1 MIVPVAA
8 VTSARAPPS
17 VPPRNGSTVTNNN
30 QANTQQ
36 KVQEAPTV
44 TQPKYPEVSTVTQ
57 QKYPEVPPVTTQQ
70 KYFDTNISAHP
81 HSDSVTPDPS
91 ADTGG
96 GGGGGGGVAADVTDN
111 NKNNNYREAWKS
123 RAEVQNTLVFNFV
136 NSKKDVSHIENDG
149 LDLTKRTKKVRT
161 LLHNKIMLLM
171 DDRTS
176 PSVLRRLSPHR
187 SELPMPQ
194 SASRRRT
201 MILQSIREL
210 FASSQARHQARF
222 VGVLRQITGLML
234 ATILHISRGKL
245 LHMPPTTLLQS
256 HVWEPQ
262 AAPAQCTYFD
272 TEMLLYRWLL

>member
-8 VTSARAPPS
+8 VTSGRAPPS

-36 KVQEAPTV
+36 KVPEAPTV
-44 TQPKYPEVSTVTQ
+44 TQPKYPEVSAVTQ
-57 QKYPEVPPVTTQQ
+57 QKYPEVPPVTTQP

-96 GGGGGGGVAADVTDN
+96 GGGGGGVGGVAADVTDN

-149 LDLTKRTKKVRT
+149 LDLTKRTKKVRSF
-161 LLHNKIMLLM
+161 LAQIILQM

-176 PSVLRRLSPHR
+176 LPLLRRLLPHR

-194 SASRRRT
+194 SASRRA

-262 AAPAQCTYFD
+262 AAPTQCTYFD
-272 TEMLLYRWLL
+272 TEMFL

>member
-1 MIVPVAA
+1 MILPVAA
-8 VTSARAPPS
+8 VTSGRAPPS

-36 KVQEAPTV
+36 KVPEAPTV
-44 TQPKYPEVSTVTQ
+44 TQPKYPEVSAVTQ
-57 QKYPEVPPVTTQQ
+57 QKYPEVPPVTTQP

-91 ADTGG
+91 ADTGGGG

-149 LDLTKRTKKVRT
+149 LDLTKRTKKVRSF
-161 LLHNKIMLLM
+161 LIKIMLQV

-176 PSVLRRLSPHR
+176 LPVLLHLSPHR

-194 SASRRRT
+194 SASRRA

-262 AAPAQCTYFD
+262 AAPAQCTCFD
-272 TEMLLYRWLL
+272 TEMFL

>member
-1 MIVPVAA
+1 MILPVAA
-8 VTSARAPPS
+8 VTSGRAPPS

-36 KVQEAPTV
+36 KVPEAPTV
-44 TQPKYPEVSTVTQ
+44 TQPKYPEVSAVTQ
-57 QKYPEVPPVTTQQ
+57 QKYPEVPPVTTQP

-96 GGGGGGGVAADVTDN
+96 GGGGGGVGGVAADVTDN

-149 LDLTKRTKKVRT
+149 LDLTKRTKKVRSF
-161 LLHNKIMLLM
+161 LIKIMLQV

-176 PSVLRRLSPHR
+176 LPVLRRLSPHR

-194 SASRRRT
+194 SASRRRRT

-262 AAPAQCTYFD
+262 AAPTQCTYFD
-272 TEMLLYRWLL
+272 TEMFL

>member
-1 MIVPVAA
+1 MILPVAA
-8 VTSARAPPS
+8 VTSGRAPPS

-36 KVQEAPTV
+36 KVPEAPTV
-44 TQPKYPEVSTVTQ
+44 TQPKYPEVSAVTQ
-57 QKYPEVPPVTTQQ
+57 QKYPEVPPVTTQP

-91 ADTGG
+91 ADTGGGG

-149 LDLTKRTKKVRT
+149 LDLTKRTKKVRSF
-161 LLHNKIMLLM
+161 LIKIMLQV

-176 PSVLRRLSPHR
+176 LPVLRRLSPHR

-194 SASRRRT
+194 SASRRT

-262 AAPAQCTYFD
+262 AAPTQCTCFD
-272 TEMLLYRWLL
+272 TEMFL

>member
-1 MIVPVAA
+1 MILPVAA
-8 VTSARAPPS
+8 VTSGRAPPS

-36 KVQEAPTV
+36 KVPEAPTV
-44 TQPKYPEVSTVTQ
+44 TQPKYPEVSAVTQ
-57 QKYPEVPPVTTQQ
+57 QKYPEVPPVTTQP

-96 GGGGGGGVAADVTDN
+96 GRVGGGGVAVDVTDN

-149 LDLTKRTKKVRT
+149 LDLTKRTKKVRSF
-161 LLHNKIMLLM
+161 LAQIILQM

-176 PSVLRRLSPHR
+176 LPVLRRLSPHR

-194 SASRRRT
+194 SASRRA

-272 TEMLLYRWLL
+272 TEMFL